1 MRGYSRRM
9 TTPRARQA
17 LDGIPVYRAGRAAS
31 SDDHKLS
38 SNENPYA
45 PLPGV
50 VERAAAELGRMN
62 RYPDAGMTELYAAL
76 SARFGLPADHFAA
89 GTGSVAVLFAL
100 LTAHLEQ
107 GDEIVYAWRSFEAYP
122 IAADLTGATT
132 VRVPLRPDATHDLD
146 AMAAAVTDRTKVVL
160 VCTPNNPTGPVVT
173 SEALSAF
180 LAAVPSHVLVV
191 GDEAYVEFVRDP
203 QAASGLAALAEH
215 PNVVVLRTFSK
226 AYGLAGLRVGYA
238 VARPEVAI
246 AIRKATPPFA
256 VTDLSQA
263 AAVASLESQELLDE
277 RVEAIVQERVA
288 MVATLR
294 DQGWDVPDTE
304 ANFVWLPLGDDAL
317 DFAASCDPVSVRP
330 FAGEGVR
337 VSIGAPAVNAELLAA
352 AAAWRGAH
360 TPE

>member
-1 MRGYSRRM
+1 M
-9 TTPRARQA
+9 TTPQARRA
-17 LDGIPVYRAGRAAS
+17 LDGIPVYRPGKAAS

-50 VERAAAELGRMN
+50 MERAGAELARMN
-62 RYPDAGMTELYAAL
+62 RYPDAGMTVLYDAL
-76 SARFGLPADHFAA
+76 AARFGLSTDHFAA

-100 LTAHLEQ
+100 LTAHLEP

-132 VRVPLRPDATHDLD
+132 VRVPLRADATHDLD

-160 VCTPNNPTGPVVT
+160 VCTPNNPTGPVV
-173 SEALSAF
+173 SAADLSAF
-180 LAAVPSHVLVV
+180 LETVPPSVLVV
-191 GDEAYVEFVRDP
+191 VDEAYVEFVRDP
-203 QAASGLAALAEH
+203 GAASGMDALATH

-238 VARPEVAI
+238 IARPEIAT

-263 AAVASLESQELLDE
+263 AAVASLESQDLLDE

-288 MVATLR
+288 MVGALR
-294 DQGWDVPDTE
+294 QQGWDVPDTE
-304 ANFVWLPLGDDAL
+304 ANFVWLPLGADAL
-317 DFAASCDPVSVRP
+317 DFAVACDPVSVRP

-337 VSIGAPAVNAELLAA
+337 VSIGTPQVNAELIALAG
-352 AAAWRGAH
+352 AWRASR
-360 TPE
+360 TSWA